1 MSKSDKQNLILAH
14 LRASGTCHTL
24 KDLEKTLPG
33 VASIN
38 SIQVKEY
45 IQALTDENQLRVEK
59 IGSGN
64 WYWSFGS
71 DEKHERE
78 RQLGRVQSEVEKARK
93 SFTDA
98 EVALATETARRQ
110 QEADDEGR
118 DNEREALLRQKAD
131 LEAQVRGLR
140 RTAAESKDSVSR
152 KGASQLQRELAA
164 FRQQAMQWTDN
175 IYILEEYLR
184 RLAGGDREVVTA
196 VLRECYGEEYVEG
209 EGLRELSE
217 CI

>member
-1 MSKSDKQNLILAH
+1 M
-14 LRASGTCHTL
+14 
-24 KDLEKTLPG
+24 
-33 VASIN
+33 ASIN

-45 IQALTDENQLRVEK
+45 IQALTDENKLRVEK

-71 DEKHERE
+71 DEKLERE
-78 RQLGRVQSEVEKARK
+78 RQLGRAKTEVEKARK
-93 SFTDA
+93 SCADA
-98 EVALATETARRQ
+98 EAALAAENTRRQ

-118 DNEREALLRQKAD
+118 DREREILLAKRAD
-131 LEAQVRGLR
+131 LEALVSRLR
-140 RTAAESKDSVSR
+140 KTASQSEDSVSR
-152 KGASQLQRELAA
+152 KSVPQLHREVAG

-184 RLAGGDREVVTA
+184 RLAGGDREAIDA

-209 EGLRELSE
+209 EGLGELE
-217 CI
+217 